1 MRLLSWNIH
10 KGIGGQDRRYSLH
23 RIIDTIESENPDII
37 CLQEVDRHVHRSHF
51 DDQPRLLASY
61 FRCQSMFQ
69 SNVQVGNGAYGNLVL
84 SRWPIVSRHRVSLRK
99 GSRKPRGAQLLL
111 IASPEGGV
119 HLIHTHLG
127 LMEKERQW
135 QIERLTGHALFPSLD
150 TLPTLVVGDFNDWRD
165 SLWKQHLS
173 DQGFT
178 QVTHPI
184 RHFKS
189 FPSWLAVGSLDKAFA
204 RGPLHIHHARMVK
217 TSLSKVASDHLP
229 LVIDF
234 HVNSCH
240 TKYGAAE
247 SGNHGKK

>member
-10 KGIGGQDRRYSLH
+10 KGIGGRDRRYSLQ
-23 RIIDTIESENPDII
+23 RIIDTIEAENPDII
-37 CLQEVDRHVHRSHF
+37 CLQEVDRHVHRSDF

-69 SNVQVGNGAYGNLVL
+69 ANVRVGNGSYGNLVL
-84 SRWPIVSRHRVSLRK
+84 SRWPMMSRHRLSLRK

-111 IASPEGGV
+111 IDSPEGSI

-135 QIERLTGHALFPSLD
+135 QIERLTGHPLFPSLD

-165 SLWKQHLS
+165 SLWQQHLS
-173 DQGFT
+173 DQGFM
-178 QVTHPI
+178 QVTHPVS
-184 RHFKS
+184 RFKS
-189 FPSWLAVGSLDKAFA
+189 FPSWLAVGSLDNAFA
-204 RGPLHIHHARMVK
+204 RGPLKVRWARIVK

-229 LVIDF
+229 LLIDF
-234 HVNSCH
+234 HVNGHQKIKGS
-240 TKYGAAE
+240 
-247 SGNHGKK
+247 